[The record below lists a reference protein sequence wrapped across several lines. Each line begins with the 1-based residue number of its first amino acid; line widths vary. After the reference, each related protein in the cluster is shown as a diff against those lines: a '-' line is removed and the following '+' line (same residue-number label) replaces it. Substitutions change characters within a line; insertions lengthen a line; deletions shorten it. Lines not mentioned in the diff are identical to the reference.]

1 MPTELQQLI
10 TGIEALIK
18 VQSDTNRLQ
27 ETNLELSA
35 ATKEENRVQ
44 TEALAQL
51 LIDLKAITETGNG
64 AVIEVLKTHADALAD
79 IADLKISIDALL
91 SHETSKDESKETDKI
106 TGALNTIN
114 ETLLNILEESK
125 KEIVTEAEPEDKRP
139 QKVEIVNF
147 PKEKEGPEEVILKE
161 PVEIAKPAWYQQ
173 FSYSKITEAFKTML
187 GSLVFR
193 VKHEEIVK
201 VYVVDEKGKIISDF
215 SPIVRTTSNGGGG
228 GFPEVGLK
236 SIDGKPLNPATA
248 EGQAAIV
255 AAIEAQGGGSGA
267 SNVGIKDAA
276 DTRIN
281 PATSEKQD
289 EQIASTEMIESE
301 LEEINTRLQALFGAM
316 GVTDQNQRFRVV
328 IDAGTIT
335 TVSTVS
341 TVTTVT
347 TVSTVANQTNMG
359 GNPVAQVPMNITDM
373 AIGAAIRSQIITS

>member
-1 MPTELQQLI
+1 MNEQLQQLI
-10 TGIEALIK
+10 VGIEALIK
-18 VQSDTNRLQ
+18 TQTDGNRLQ
-27 ETNLELSA
+27 ETTLELRA
-35 ATKEENRVQ
+35 AQGNENKVQ
-44 TEALAQL
+44 TEALASL
-51 LIDLKAITETGNG
+51 LMDLKQITATGNE
-64 AVIEVLKTHADALAD
+64 AVIAVLKTHTDALAE
-79 IADLKISIDALL
+79 IADFKSSIDALV
-91 SHETSKDESKETDKI
+91 SRETAEPVETEDENKPVIEAI
-106 TGALNTIN
+106 TKVND
-114 ETLLNILEESK
+114 TLLLLLEESK
-125 KEIVTEAEPEDKRP
+125 KEEKTPEI
-139 QKVEIVNF
+139 QKVEITNF
-147 PKEKEGPEEVILKE
+147 PTEKENEGPEEVLVKNEIQ
-161 PVEIAKPAWYQQ
+161 IAKPKWYES
-173 FSYSKITEAFKTML
+173 FSYTKITDAFKTML

-335 TVSTVS
+335 TVST
-341 TVTTVT
+341 
-347 TVSTVANQTNMG
+347 MG